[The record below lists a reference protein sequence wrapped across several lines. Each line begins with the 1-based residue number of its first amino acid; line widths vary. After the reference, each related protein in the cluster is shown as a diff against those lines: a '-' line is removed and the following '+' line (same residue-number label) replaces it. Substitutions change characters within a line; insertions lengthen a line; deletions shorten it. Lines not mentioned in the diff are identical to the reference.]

1 MKIIVLS
8 ISAYKEKDAII
19 SAISENEFITFLVRG
34 LKGPKSKNTALNNA
48 LTIADI
54 ELMDGNFKHPILKSS
69 KPLFTPMRLEMDS
82 KYLGSLLIMNEVTNY
97 LFPDEEK
104 ARLFKYLEDGL
115 TLLKQKNDWLMTLLI
130 YFAQAIRLGGL
141 ELEVN
146 CCVRCGKK
154 NRIVA
159 FSFVEGGFICENCT
173 DEEISYDGLMM
184 TNVCACSFLCPYFCK
199 NICFTNPKIVENYDK
214 RRGFT
219 ESKRLL
225 YRETVHNS
233 NPNRFI

>member
-104 ARLFKYLEDGL
+104 TRLFKYLEDGL
-115 TLLKQKNDWLMTLLI
+115 ILLKQKNDWLMTLLI

-173 DEEISYDGLMM
+173 DEEISYDL
-184 TNVCACSFLCPYFCK
+184 SK
-199 NICFTNPKIVENYDK
+199 NQMILLRKIFNSRDYHLLDERYDHEDALVLL
-214 RRGFT
+214 RRIMAYMEEAFGYHF
-219 ESKRLL
+219 KNQRLIL
-225 YRETVHNS
+225 D
-233 NPNRFI
+233 

>member
-54 ELMDGNFKHPILKSS
+54 ELMDGTFKHPILKSS

-159 FSFVEGGFICENCT
+159 FSFVEGGFICENCA
-173 DEEISYDGLMM
+173 DEEISYDL
-184 TNVCACSFLCPYFCK
+184 SK
-199 NICFTNPKIVENYDK
+199 NQMILLRKIFNSRDYHLLDEQYDRDDALVLLRK
-214 RRGFT
+214 IMAYMEEAFGYHF
-219 ESKRLL
+219 KNQRLIL
-225 YRETVHNS
+225 D
-233 NPNRFI
+233 